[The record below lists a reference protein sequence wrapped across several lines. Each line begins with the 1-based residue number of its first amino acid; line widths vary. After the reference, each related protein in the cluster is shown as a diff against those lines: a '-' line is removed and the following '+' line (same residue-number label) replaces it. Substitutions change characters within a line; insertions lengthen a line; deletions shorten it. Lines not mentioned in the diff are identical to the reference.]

1 MTEVQRSGLVSPGWH
16 AIPPMGWEWRVP
28 HLGAGT
34 NHSKLAQW
42 VERRSKT
49 PFVAGSTPALA
60 ATSKWLSLTTV
71 SGRRDP
77 HRGASRHPG
86 VSSPEMQRAR
96 RHVSSGERRGAP
108 RQRPVGRAVALRGTA
123 RQRGGASAR
132 GVVIPP
138 TRERAWG
145 APRPI

>member
-1 MTEVQRSGLVSPGWH
+1 
-16 AIPPMGWEWRVP
+16 
-28 HLGAGT
+28 
-34 NHSKLAQW
+34 
-42 VERRSKT
+42 
-49 PFVAGSTPALA
+49 
-60 ATSKWLSLTTV
+60 LSLTTA

-86 VSSPEMQRAR
+86 ASSPEMQRAR